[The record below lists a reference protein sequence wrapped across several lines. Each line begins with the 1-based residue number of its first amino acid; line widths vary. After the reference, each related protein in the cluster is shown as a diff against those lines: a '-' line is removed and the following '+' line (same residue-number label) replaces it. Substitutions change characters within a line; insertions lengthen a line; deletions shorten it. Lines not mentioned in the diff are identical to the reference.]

1 MSYVLGIDG
10 GGSKTVCLLMDETRR
25 VIGRGEAGASNY
37 QTIGIAD
44 AQKSIEV
51 AILAAAE
58 QALNL
63 AKPIK
68 ISAICLGL
76 AGVGRTHDIDAV
88 KGLVKELQTN
98 KSLPIDWEL
107 APSNIVIS
115 HDALIAL
122 VGGIGNDIGVVTAAG
137 TGSIVF
143 GRNHQGIT
151 KRVGGW
157 GYILGDEGS
166 AYKIALAGV
175 QAALKAYDGSGMST
189 SLVDIFKVYL
199 ELASIESLVELI
211 YQQHWG
217 VTEIAALAEIVDL
230 AAALGDEVANKII
243 DDAVQ
248 YLVTATSTVIDG
260 IFTDNQTLEVVTTGS
275 VWQSKCKMHDRFTK
289 SLGQKFPQV
298 KVIHPKYEPAYG
310 AGLLALKNLTG
321 AQERIAI

>member
-10 GGSKTVCLLMDETRR
+10 GGSKTVCVLMDETRQ
-25 VIGRGEAGASNY
+25 VISRGEAGASNY
-37 QTIGIAD
+37 QIIGID
-44 AQKSIEV
+44 FAQKSIQS
-51 AILAAAE
+51 AILAATD
-58 QALNL
+58 QAANI
-63 AKPIK
+63 AKPIT

-76 AGVGRTHDIDAV
+76 AGVGRAEDVEAV
-88 KGLVKELQTN
+88 KGLVKELQN
-98 KSLPIDWEL
+98 SNSLPINWEL
-107 APSNIVIS
+107 SAANIVIC

-122 VGGIGNDIGVVTAAG
+122 VGGIGQDVGIVVAAG

-157 GYILGDEGS
+157 GHILGDEGS

-175 QAALKAYDGSGMST
+175 QAALKAYDGSGIPT

-199 ELASIESLVELI
+199 ELTSIESLVELI
-211 YQQHWG
+211 YKANWG

-248 YLVTATSTVIDG
+248 YLVKATSTVIDS
-260 IFTDNQTLEVVTTGS
+260 IFSDNQIFEVVTTGS
-275 VWQSKCKMHDRFTK
+275 VWQSKCKMYERFTK
-289 SLGQKFPQV
+289 SLGQQFPKV
-298 KVIHPKYEPAYG
+298 KVIHPQYEPADG

-321 AQERIAI
+321 VQEKIPI